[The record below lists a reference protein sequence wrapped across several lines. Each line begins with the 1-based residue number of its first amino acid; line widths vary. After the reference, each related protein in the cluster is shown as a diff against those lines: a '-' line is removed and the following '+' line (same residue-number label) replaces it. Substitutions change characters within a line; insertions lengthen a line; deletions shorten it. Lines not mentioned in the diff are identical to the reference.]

1 MQIKSESQPTVAP
14 KNLQV
19 NNAEQPKLSVYEQGK
34 KAQNLAI
41 LNAAANVAGNGA
53 GNSATNNPLQLLYKT
68 AIEEINKQLEPTL
81 GENAAQSAYD
91 SNLDVSPK
99 ATADRIIQGSTAF
112 YEAFKLQNTE
122 LSDEE
127 SLDKFLSVIGS
138 GIDTGFEE
146 AKNILDSLKVLEGDI
161 ATNIDTTYDFVQEGL
176 NSFKELILEK
186 LTASKAE
193 NEVDSKAEQ

>member
-1 MQIKSESQPTVAP
+1 MQIKSDNQPAVVP
-14 KNLQV
+14 KNIRV
-19 NNAEQPKLSVYEQGK
+19 VEAEQPKLSAYEQGK
-34 KAQNLAI
+34 KAQNLAV
-41 LNAAANVAGNGA
+41 LNAAANANS
-53 GNSATNNPLQLLYKT
+53 NSAANNPMQLLYKT
-68 AIEEINKQLEPTL
+68 AIEEINKHLEPTL

-91 SNLDVSPK
+91 SDLDVSPQ

-112 YEAFKLQNTE
+112 YEAFKLQNTD

-127 SLDKFLSVIGS
+127 SLDKFISVIGS

-146 AKNILDSLKVLEGDI
+146 AKGILDSLKVLEGDI

-186 LTASKAE
+186 LAASKAE
-193 NEVDSKAEQ
+193 SDVDNEA